1 MPSNVKLLLVDD
13 NPMVLEMLRAAL
25 APMATV
31 ATSTDG
37 ADALLKAIDD
47 PPDLLVSDFQMP
59 GLDGHQLMEKL
70 RGRAATSKTT
80 VLLMASKPD
89 ITDRLKALSITVED
103 YVEKPFF
110 LREAV
115 SRIKRTIDRI
125 ALEKMAR
132 EAPGGDGSLR
142 GSLAQMNV
150 MDLLQ
155 SLELGHKT
163 CALILT
169 NDGDKCDLFFT
180 DGQITHATSG
190 KLRGDDAVYKVLTW
204 PTGSFQLDFNGRS
217 QEHTCTRST
226 QGLLMEGLRLVDEAN
241 RDAEENVLEG

>member
-25 APMATV
+25 APIASVT
-31 ATSTDG
+31 TSADG

-59 GLDGHQLMEKL
+59 GLDGHQLLEKL

-80 VLLMASKPD
+80 AILMASKPD
-89 ITDRLKALSITVED
+89 ITEKLKLLPINVED
-103 YVEKPFF
+103 FVEKPFF
-110 LREAV
+110 LRETTA
-115 SRIKRTIDRI
+115 RIKRTIDRI

-132 EAPGGDGSLR
+132 EAPGDGSLR

-163 CALILT
+163 CALILN
-169 NDGDKCDLFFT
+169 NDSEKCDLFFT
-180 DGQITHATSG
+180 DGQITHAVYG
-190 KLRGDDAVYKVLTW
+190 KLHGDDAVYKVLTW

-217 QEHTCTRST
+217 PEHTCTRST
-226 QGLLMEGLRLVDEAN
+226 QGLLMEGLRLIDEAN

>member
-1 MPSNVKLLLVDD
+1 MPSNVKLLVVDD

-25 APMATV
+25 APLAIVT
-31 ATSTDG
+31 TSGDG
-37 ADALLKAIDD
+37 ADALMKAIDD

-59 GLDGHQLMEKL
+59 GLDGQQLLEKL
-70 RGRAATSKTT
+70 RGRAATSKTAII
-80 VLLMASKPD
+80 LMASKPD
-89 ITDRLKALSITVED
+89 ITEKLKNLAITVDD

-110 LREAV
+110 LREAIARV
-115 SRIKRTIDRI
+115 KKSIDRI
-125 ALEKMAR
+125 ALEKLAR

-155 SLELGHKT
+155 SLELGHKA

-169 NDGDKCDLFFT
+169 NEGEKCELFFT
-180 DGQITHATSG
+180 DGQITHAVYG

-204 PTGSFQLDFNGRS
+204 PTGSFQLDFSGRS
-217 QEHTCTRST
+217 NEHTCTRST
-226 QGLLMEGLRLVDEAN
+226 QGLLMEGLRMIDEAN
-241 RDAEENVLEG
+241 RDAQENVLEG